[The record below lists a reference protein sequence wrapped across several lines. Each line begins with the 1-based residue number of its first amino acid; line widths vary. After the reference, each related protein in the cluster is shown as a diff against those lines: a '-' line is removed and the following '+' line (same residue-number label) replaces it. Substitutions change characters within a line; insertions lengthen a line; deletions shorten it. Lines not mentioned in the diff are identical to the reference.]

1 MDLSVSEIVDSLKGE
16 PLGIDLDVEVKGIS
30 TDTRT
35 MLPGEV
41 FFALK
46 GEHYDGHEF
55 VKEAIAKGAVFCV
68 VERKITGEKEVVVED
83 TLKSLGDLAHYYRE
97 KKDPRVIG
105 ITGTVGKTTTKEFTY
120 NIMKKSFKTL
130 KTEKNYNNLIG
141 LPLTILSMEDEDHL
155 VVEMGSNKKGEIRRL
170 SEISNPDIGVIT
182 EVTPV
187 HTEFLEDVEGVFE
200 EKASICEF
208 VNETMV
214 VNGDNAYLNRI
225 EFPHVIKVGMSIDN
239 DHVVEILEESVDGSV
254 FRIDGTEF
262 RINVP
267 GMGAVI
273 DAAISV
279 VVGFIEGVPLM
290 GIKEALEETI
300 DVHHRMELVE
310 ACGVTIIDDS
320 YNASPASMRNA
331 VDYLSLKE
339 GLRIAVLGEMLE
351 LGKLSAQLHLE
362 TGKYLKGKVDH
373 LMAIG
378 RDALYY
384 LAGYGGGFYA
394 EEIDEAVRVLL
405 QWIKPGSWILVKG
418 SRKNNL
424 DLLVK
429 KLKERLCST
438 TSTT

>member
-1 MDLSVSEIVDSLKGE
+1 MDLSVSEIVDAIKGE
-16 PLGIDLDVEVKGIS
+16 PLGVDLDVEVKGIS

-55 VKEAIAKGAVFCV
+55 VREAIAKGAVFCV

-141 LPLTILSMEDEDHL
+141 LPLTILSVEDEDHL

-239 DHVVEILEESVDGSV
+239 DHVVEILEEGVDGSV
-254 FRIDGTEF
+254 FRLDGTEF

-267 GMGAVI
+267 GRGAVI

-279 VVGFIEGVPLM
+279 VVGFIEGVPLLQ
-290 GIKEALEETI
+290 IKEALEETI

-339 GLRIAVLGEMLE
+339 GMKVAVLGEMLE

>member
-1 MDLSVSEIVDSLKGE
+1 MDLSVSEIVESIKGR
-16 PLGIDLDVEVKGIS
+16 PFGIDFDVEVKGIS

-68 VERKITGEKEVVVED
+68 VERKITGENEVLVED

-239 DHVVEILEESVDGSV
+239 DHVVEILEEGVDGSV
-254 FRIDGTEF
+254 FRLDGTEF

-267 GMGAVI
+267 GRGAVI

-279 VVGFIEGVPLM
+279 VVGFIEGVPLLQ
-290 GIKEALEETI
+290 IKEALEETI

-331 VDYLSLKE
+331 IDYLSLKE

>member
-1 MDLSVSEIVDSLKGE
+1 MDLSVSEIVDSIKGE

>member
-1 MDLSVSEIVDSLKGE
+1 MDLSVSEIVDSIKGE

-30 TDTRT
+30 TDTRA

>member
-1 MDLSVSEIVDSLKGE
+1 MDLSVSEIVDAIKGE
-16 PLGIDLDVEVKGIS
+16 PLGVDLDVEVKGIS

-55 VKEAIAKGAVFCV
+55 VREAIAKGAVFCV

-141 LPLTILSMEDEDHL
+141 LPLTILSVEDEDHL

-239 DHVVEILEESVDGSV
+239 DHVVEILEEGVDGSV
-254 FRIDGTEF
+254 FRLDGTEF

-267 GMGAVI
+267 GRGAVI

-339 GLRIAVLGEMLE
+339 GMKVAVLGEMLE

>member
-1 MDLSVSEIVDSLKGE
+1 MDLSVSEIVDVIKGE
-16 PLGIDLDVEVKGIS
+16 PLGVDLDVEVKGIS

-55 VKEAIAKGAVFCV
+55 VREAIAKGAVFCV

-97 KKDPRVIG
+97 KKDPRVFG

-141 LPLTILSMEDEDHL
+141 LPLTILSVDDEDHL

>member
-1 MDLSVSEIVDSLKGE
+1 MDLSVSEIVDSIKGE

-30 TDTRT
+30 TDTRA

-239 DHVVEILEESVDGSV
+239 DHVVEILEEGVDGSV
-254 FRIDGTEF
+254 FRLDGTEF

-267 GMGAVI
+267 GRGAVI

>member
-1 MDLSVSEIVDSLKGE
+1 VSEIVDSIKGE

-30 TDTRT
+30 TDTRA

>member
-1 MDLSVSEIVDSLKGE
+1 MDLSVSEIVDAIKGE
-16 PLGIDLDVEVKGIS
+16 PLGVDLDVEVKGIS

-141 LPLTILSMEDEDHL
+141 LPLTILSVEDEDHL

-239 DHVVEILEESVDGSV
+239 DHVVEILEEGVDGSV
-254 FRIDGTEF
+254 FRLDGTEF

-267 GMGAVI
+267 GRGAVI

-339 GLRIAVLGEMLE
+339 GMKVAVLGEMLE

>member
-1 MDLSVSEIVDSLKGE
+1 MDLNVSEIVDAIKGE

-46 GEHYDGHEF
+46 GEHHDGHDF

-68 VERKITGEKEVVVED
+68 VERKITGEKEVVVEN
-83 TLKSLGDLAHYYRE
+83 TLKSLGDLAHYYRQ

-155 VVEMGSNKKGEIRRL
+155 VVEMGSNKKGEIKRL

-225 EFPHVIKVGMSIDN
+225 EFPHVIKVGMAIDN
-239 DHVVEILEESVDGSV
+239 DHVVEILEEDIDGSI
-254 FRIDGTEF
+254 FKIDGTEF

-267 GMGAVI
+267 GRGAVI

-290 GIKEALEETI
+290 EIKEALEETI

>member
-1 MDLSVSEIVDSLKGE
+1 MDLSVSEIVDAIKGE
-16 PLGIDLDVEVKGIS
+16 PLGVDLDVEVKGIS

-141 LPLTILSMEDEDHL
+141 LPLTILSVEDEDHL

-239 DHVVEILEESVDGSV
+239 DHVVEILEEGVDGSV
-254 FRIDGTEF
+254 FRLDGTEF

-267 GMGAVI
+267 GRGAVI

>member
-1 MDLSVSEIVDSLKGE
+1 MDLSVSEIVDAIKGE
-16 PLGIDLDVEVKGIS
+16 PLGVDLDVEVKGIS

-55 VKEAIAKGAVFCV
+55 VREAIAKGAVFCV

-141 LPLTILSMEDEDHL
+141 LPLTILSVEDEDHL

-239 DHVVEILEESVDGSV
+239 DHVVEILEEGVDGSV
-254 FRIDGTEF
+254 FRLDGTEF

-267 GMGAVI
+267 GRGAVI

-339 GLRIAVLGEMLE
+339 GMKVAVLGEMLE

-405 QWIKPGSWILVKG
+405 QWIKPGSWVLVKG

-438 TSTT
+438 TFTT

>member
-1 MDLSVSEIVDSLKGE
+1 MDLNVSEIVESIKGR
-16 PLGIDLDVEVKGIS
+16 PFGIDFDVEVKGIS

-46 GEHYDGHEF
+46 GEHHDGHDF

-68 VERKITGEKEVVVED
+68 VERKITGENEVLVED
-83 TLKSLGDLAHYYRE
+83 TLKSLGDLAHYYRR

-155 VVEMGSNKKGEIRRL
+155 VVELGSNRKGEIRRL

-187 HTEFLEDVEGVFE
+187 HTEFLENVEGVFK
-200 EKASICEF
+200 EKASICGY

-214 VNGDNAYLNRI
+214 VNGDNAYLTRI
-225 EFPHVIKVGMSIDN
+225 EFPHVVKVGMAIDN
-239 DHVVEILEESVDGSV
+239 DHVVEILEEGVDGSV

-267 GMGAVI
+267 GRGAVI

-279 VVGFIEGVPLM
+279 VVGFIEGVPPLK
-290 GIKEALEETI
+290 IKEALEETI
-300 DVHHRMELVE
+300 DVHHRMELVD

-331 VDYLSLKE
+331 IDYLSLKE
-339 GLRIAVLGEMLE
+339 GLRVAVLGEMLE

-373 LMAIG
+373 LLAIG
-378 RDALYY
+378 REALYY

-429 KLKERLCST
+429 KLKEKLCST
-438 TSTT
+438 TFTT